1 MTPSEKCDNP
11 YDVIL
16 HAAEARITDGLSPAS
31 AALAWFD
38 WAMHLANSPG
48 KQADIAREAMQI
60 NADLMSYLLALS
72 AGRDTEPPITPLP
85 NDHRFNNPGWQK
97 LPYAALA
104 QTFLSEERMWNAATT
119 AVRGVS
125 HHHLDVVKF
134 GARQWLDMMAPP
146 NFLPTNP
153 EIMAKTVSS
162 GGANLVAG
170 AHNFTEDWIRA
181 IKKLPPPGAE
191 NFRVGKEVAVTPGKV
206 VFRNELIELIQYTP
220 TTEKVIPEPVLI
232 VPAWIM
238 KYYILDLSPHNS
250 MVKYLVEQGHTV
262 FMISWKNPG
271 EAECEFGMD
280 TYIHEGV
287 LAALEAVR
295 TIVPGPKIHAVGYCI
310 GGTLLSLSAALL
322 GRKDKD
328 WLKTISLF
336 AAQTDFTE
344 AGEIMTFVDES
355 QVTFLEDLM
364 AERGY
369 LDAKEMVGAF
379 QMLRSNDLVWS
390 RVIHD
395 YLMGERQPMFDLMAW
410 NADATRMPYRMHSEY
425 LHDLFLHNDF
435 AGGRYRVD
443 GIPVALRDIRPPI
456 FQVGAEKDHVAPWH
470 SVYKV
475 RLLADT
481 EVTFLLTSGGHN
493 AGIISEPGHPHR
505 HFRVSTIAPDNDYL
519 APDEWFEMTPV
530 QDGSWWPEWRKWLAT
545 HSGEPVMPPPMGNL
559 KVGLKL
565 LEDAPGSYVLET

>member
-48 KQADIAREAMQI
+48 KQAEIAREAMQI
-60 NADLMSYLLALS
+60 NADLISYLLALS
-72 AGRDTEPPITPLP
+72 AGHDTEPPITPLP

-104 QTFLSEERMWNAATT
+104 QTFLSGERMWNAATT

-125 HHHLDVVKF
+125 HHHLDVVNF

-170 AHNFTEDWIRA
+170 AHNFTEDWIRS

-328 WLKTISLF
+328 WLETISLF

-443 GIPVALRDIRPPI
+443 GIPIALRDIRPPI

-530 QDGSWWPEWRKWLAT
+530 QDGSWWSEWRKWLAT
-545 HSGEPVMPPPMGNL
+545 HSGEPVMPPPMGNP
-559 KVGLKL
+559 KAGLKL